1 MQQLQQLAAGRYAL
15 SGVLALDTVTALRRE
30 GLGLFMAA
38 SGKLCVDLTDVTS
51 ADSSGLALLV
61 DWLAW
66 AAATGRELRYQHLP
80 AQLLALARISDVS
93 DLLA

>member
-1 MQQLQQLAAGRYAL
+1 MGQLQQLAAGRYTLGGAL
-15 SGVLALDTVTALRRE
+15 VLDTVTALRRE
-30 GLGLFMAA
+30 GLGLFMAE
-38 SGKLCVDLTDVTS
+38 SGKLCVDLSAVTS

-66 AAATGRELRYQHLP
+66 ATATGRELRYEHLP
-80 AQLLALARISDVS
+80 APLMALARISDVS